1 LLERVGGGLY
11 VVATPIGN
19 LSDISARALLVLGEA
34 DRVLAEDT
42 RVTANLLRLLGIE
55 KKRLYSLRG
64 ANAVGEQHLLSWLKE
79 GEVVALLSDA
89 GTPNVSDPGRN
100 MVGAAV
106 SIGYAPHVVPGP
118 SAVTAIVS
126 VCNFRSDRFYFH
138 GFLPAKRSERMRVLS
153 DLSKRS
159 EATIFFEAPHR
170 VQETFL
176 DLLDTYRSDR
186 KAVVGR
192 EMTKMYEQL
201 FYGTLESVM
210 SEVVASPLR
219 GEYSIAL
226 EGAEGDNADDDDRNI
241 KLLTEMLKKG
251 IGVRSALEV
260 LVEVFG
266 VSKSRY
272 YDIGIEIQRDLKSQ
286 MGD

>member
-1 LLERVGGGLY
+1 
-11 VVATPIGN
+11 
-19 LSDISARALLVLGEA
+19 
-34 DRVLAEDT
+34 
-42 RVTANLLRLLGIE
+42 
-55 KKRLYSLRG
+55 
-64 ANAVGEQHLLSWLKE
+64 
-79 GEVVALLSDA
+79 
-89 GTPNVSDPGRN
+89 
-100 MVGAAV
+100 
-106 SIGYAPHVVPGP
+106 
-118 SAVTAIVS
+118 
-126 VCNFRSDRFYFH
+126 
-138 GFLPAKRSERMRVLS
+138 
-153 DLSKRS
+153 
-159 EATIFFEAPHR
+159 
-170 VQETFL
+170 
-176 DLLDTYRSDR
+176 
-186 KAVVGR
+186 
-192 EMTKMYEQL
+192 
-201 FYGTLESVM
+201 M